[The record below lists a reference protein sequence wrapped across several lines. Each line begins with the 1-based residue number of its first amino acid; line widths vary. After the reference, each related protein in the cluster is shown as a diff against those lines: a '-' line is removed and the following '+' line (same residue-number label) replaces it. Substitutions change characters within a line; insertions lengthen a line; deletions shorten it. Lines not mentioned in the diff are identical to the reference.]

1 MDKENILKQLKK
13 IVDDNLNNLWD
24 DENFKQYYLHE
35 MNKELEKVE
44 ESLDKFF
51 EAIKYFTDFY
61 SKDVQYSLVLPR
73 KDGKYSLFCYTCRR
87 WIPNTANYE
96 MAKEGYYSHYHFC
109 KRENGIVT
117 VYSEEGVPEEEGIL
131 YRKKEGKLWEA

>member
-44 ESLDKFF
+44 ESL
-51 EAIKYFTDFY
+51 E
-61 SKDVQYSLVLPR
+61 
-73 KDGKYSLFCYTCRR
+73 
-87 WIPNTANYE
+87 
-96 MAKEGYYSHYHFC
+96 
-109 KRENGIVT
+109 
-117 VYSEEGVPEEEGIL
+117 
-131 YRKKEGKLWEA
+131 KLQKP